1 MKRKP
6 LISIIVPIYKVEE
19 YIREC
24 VESLLAQTYT
34 NLDIILVNDGT
45 PDGSIDAV
53 KDLAMDDRI
62 TIVNQHNQGLSAA
75 RNTGLR
81 HAKGQYVAFVDSDDK
96 VKPDFIKDLYHEAQI
111 TGADIVRGS
120 FRDFDG
126 NIPEGWVCD
135 FNIKPSVGVEALDKF
150 LEQDVTFVVWPS
162 LYKTSF
168 LKENDLEF
176 MNGILLEDGDFTV
189 RAYLAAEI
197 VSTIS
202 KTNYMYRIRPG
213 SILTSNNAQRRSES
227 EEAVIKKF
235 IKLHEETSDPD
246 VKHKIRCAIFAFL
259 RDWTRILVQNKV
271 EINLESSEFNKA
283 VKLTASDVRRRSI
296 KDQIKF
302 YVKLKIA
309 QFRYS

>member
-6 LISIIVPIYKVEE
+6 LISIVVPIYKVEE

-53 KDLAMDDRI
+53 KDLAMDERVS
-62 TIVNQHNQGLSAA
+62 IVNQHNQGLSAA

-81 HAKGQYVAFVDSDDK
+81 HAKGEYVAFVDSDDK
-96 VKPDFIKDLYHEAQI
+96 VKPNFIKDLYHNAQI

-120 FRDFDG
+120 FRDFEG

-135 FNIKPSVGVEALDKF
+135 FNIKPSIGIDALGKF
-150 LEQDVTFVVWPS
+150 LEQDISFVVWPS

-168 LKENDLEF
+168 LKENNLEF

-189 RAYLAAEI
+189 RAYLAANI

-202 KTNYMYRIRPG
+202 ETNYMYRIRPG
-213 SILTSNNAQRRSES
+213 SILTSNNTQRMSDS
-227 EEAVIKKF
+227 EEAVIQKF
-235 IKLHEETSDPD
+235 IKLHEASSDSYL
-246 VKHKIRCAIFAFL
+246 KYQITCAMFAFL
-259 RDWTRILVQNKV
+259 RDWTRIIAKNRV
-271 EINLESSEFNKA
+271 EINLETSGFNKA
-283 VKLTASDVRRRSI
+283 IKLTSSIVRSRSI

-302 YVKLKIA
+302 YVKLAVIKL
-309 QFRYS
+309 RYY

>member
-6 LISIIVPIYKVEE
+6 LISIVVPIYKVEE

-24 VESLLAQTYT
+24 VKSLLAQTYT

-53 KDLAMDDRI
+53 KDLAMDERVS
-62 TIVNQHNQGLSAA
+62 IVNQHNQGLSAA

-81 HAKGQYVAFVDSDDK
+81 HAKGEYIAFVDSDDK
-96 VKPDFIKDLYHEAQI
+96 VKPNFIKDLYRKAQI

-126 NIPEGWVCD
+126 NLPEGWGCD
-135 FNIKPSVGVEALDKF
+135 FNIQPSVGVEALAKF
-150 LEQDVTFVVWPS
+150 LEQDISFVVWSS
-162 LYKTSF
+162 LYKTQF
-168 LKENDLEF
+168 LKENNLEF

-189 RAYLAAEI
+189 RAYLAAGI

-202 KTNYMYRIRPG
+202 ETNYMYRIRPG
-213 SILTSNNAQRRSES
+213 SILTSNNAQRMSDS
-227 EEAVIKKF
+227 EEAVIQKF
-235 IKLHEETSDPD
+235 IKLDETASDQD
-246 VKHKIRCAIFAFL
+246 TRHQIKYAIFAFL
-259 RDWTRILVQNKV
+259 RDWTRIIVKNRV
-271 EINLESSEFNKA
+271 EINLETSGFNKA
-283 VKLTASDVRRRSI
+283 IKLASSIIRSRSI

-302 YVKLKIA
+302 YVKLAIIKI
-309 QFRYS
+309 RYS